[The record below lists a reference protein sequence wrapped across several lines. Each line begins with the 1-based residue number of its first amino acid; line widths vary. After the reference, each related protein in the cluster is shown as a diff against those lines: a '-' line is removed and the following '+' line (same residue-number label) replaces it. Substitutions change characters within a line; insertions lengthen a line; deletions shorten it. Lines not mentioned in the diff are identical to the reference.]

1 MDVTGPGPA
10 ARASTEAGGAPA
22 SLRGTGAL
30 AALAALGGAALC
42 FVTGENLPVGLL
54 PQLSS
59 GLGVSLSAAGLLVT
73 IYAVV
78 VITVSAPLTR
88 LTRGI
93 PRRPL
98 LAGLL
103 GTFAL
108 ATLAAAAAPSYAW
121 LVAARV
127 VIALAQAIFWSI
139 VAVVAVGLVPAQYR
153 GRAVALVFAGSS
165 IALILGIPAAT
176 WLGQQVGWRL
186 AFVGVAGLGLVDL
199 AALAL
204 LLPSTRSAQA
214 HAAAGTHP
222 DARRY
227 RLTVLTTI
235 LCVGG
240 SFTAYTYVTAFL
252 TRVSGLPL
260 RAVAPVLLL
269 TGLADAA
276 GVVITGLLLDRH
288 PVIARVGPVAVLCV
302 SLFALFALGSSA
314 VATVV
319 LQACAGIG
327 LSGVAIG
334 APEPRAGGR
343 PAAHR
348 HRLGVVL
355 GLLQRR
361 HRGRPAGGGSGALH
375 PRGAL
380 QSAGRWRAG
389 AARPGRRD
397 RGVAGGPTSDRGA
410 LRLRSRIHLGA
421 LRLRSG
427 IHLGP

>member
-1 MDVTGPGPA
+1 MDATGRGAAPQPPA
-10 ARASTEAGGAPA
+10 QTGAAPA

-30 AALAALGGAALC
+30 AALAALGGAAIC

-59 GLGVSLSAAGLLVT
+59 GLGVSLSTAGLLVT

-88 LTRGI
+88 LTRGL

-127 VIALAQAIFWSI
+127 VIALAQAIFWSV
-139 VAVVAVGLVPAQYR
+139 VAVVAIGLVPAQYR
-153 GRAVALVFAGSS
+153 GRAVAVVFAGSS

-176 WLGQQVGWRL
+176 WLGQQVGWRF
-186 AFVGVAGLGLVDL
+186 AFVGVAGLGLIDL
-199 AALAL
+199 AALVL
-204 LLPSTRSAQA
+204 LLPSTRSAEA

-260 RAVAPVLLL
+260 RAVAPVLLI

-288 PVIARVGPVAVLCV
+288 AVIARLGPVALLCA
-302 SLFALFALGSSA
+302 SLFALFPLGTSA
-314 VATVV
+314 VATI
-319 LQACAGIG
+319 LLEAGAGIG
-327 LSGVAIG
+327 LSGVAVALQSHVLVV
-334 APEPRAGGR
+334 APRRTDIASAWYSASFNVGIAGG
-343 PAAHR
+343 P
-348 HRLGVVL
+348 LVGGVVL
-355 GLLQRR
+355 STLGVRFNPLVGGVLVLLGLVAAIAEARSAPPS
-361 HRGRPAGGGSGALH
+361 PA
-375 PRGAL
+375 
-380 QSAGRWRAG
+380 AG
-389 AARPGRRD
+389 
-397 RGVAGGPTSDRGA
+397 
-410 LRLRSRIHLGA
+410 
-421 LRLRSG
+421 
-427 IHLGP
+427 